1 MTRCPFCS
9 ANLPRHAV
17 VCSNCDARRGFE
29 MFSPI
34 PDRPLAAWLKGLFLP
49 AAAILACLLGYF
61 LNPSPIWIAAA
72 GFGLFVAALGLRRL
86 LEGSRWFH
94 F

>member
-9 ANLPRHAV
+9 ATLPRHAV

-29 MFSPI
+29 MFGPV
-34 PDRPLAAWLKGLFLP
+34 PDRPAVAWLKGLFLP
-49 AAAILACLLGYF
+49 VAAITASLIGHF
-61 LNPSPIWIAAA
+61 LNPSPIWFAAA

>member
-1 MTRCPFCS
+1 MTRCPFCT
-9 ANLPRHAV
+9 AALPRHAV
-17 VCSNCDARRGFE
+17 VCSNCNARRGFE
-29 MFSPI
+29 MFGPM
-34 PDRPLAAWLKGLFLP
+34 PDRPMVAWLKGLLLP
-49 AAAILACLLGYF
+49 VAAILASLAGYV
-61 LNPSPIWIAAA
+61 LNPSPIWFAAA